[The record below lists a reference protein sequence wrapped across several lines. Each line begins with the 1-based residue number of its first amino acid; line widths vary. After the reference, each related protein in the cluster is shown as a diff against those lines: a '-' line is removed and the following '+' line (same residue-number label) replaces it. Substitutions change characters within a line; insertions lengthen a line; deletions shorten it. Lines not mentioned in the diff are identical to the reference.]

1 MSHVRAFSRL
11 ATTLA
16 SAGLMASCQ
25 APRNLQNIPG
35 NPLQGQAANFQRFNT
50 DDAANQGT
58 AARTGFENFTVVSTT
73 QGQTWPRME
82 LLRTAGLPT
91 ARMPQRGR
99 QQAAD
104 VVTCFGQDRPPSSD
118 VCLHDAGAPDSLR
131 HEVPVLLIHGANM
144 NATSNWAAPPFT
156 RQKTGLMQ
164 HLRAQGYHVFA
175 VSFADK
181 HDDNFVW
188 VNQIHNAIERIRQIT
203 GAQEVDTVAHS
214 KGGFALRMYTSN
226 IMGPGMQRP
235 YQKHVRKAIFVGTP
249 HRGIDYTFRNSV
261 VHWAL
266 LPAGDDPVKYAPVA
280 WDKTLLLG
288 TWKDTRE
295 ESFMGP
301 YFKGQAQMMA
311 RWDKEYPINPT
322 NPDWYT
328 TYNGGQGFVSHSP
341 GIDAVIQSGG
351 DIVGQLK
358 QSPVEA
364 GIQVALLAGK
374 RANMEGLL
382 NESSGPSDGIV
393 FVKSASAAQD
403 VTAGGARLLDSKVL
417 DLHHL
422 GLVAEPE
429 ALAWID
435 AQLSR

>member
-1 MSHVRAFSRL
+1 MSRVRSFSL
-11 ATTLA
+11 AMALA
-16 SAGLMASCQ
+16 STALFASCQ
-25 APRNLQNIPG
+25 APRNVQSLPTT
-35 NPLQGQAANFQRFNT
+35 PLAAQAASFQRFS
-50 DDAANQGT
+50 DAPSAQ
-58 AARTGFENFTVVSTT
+58 AVRTGFDQFSVINTT

-82 LLRTAGLPT
+82 LLRTPGLPT
-91 ARMPQRGR
+91 TRMPERGR
-99 QQAAD
+99 QQAPD
-104 VVTCFGQDRPPSSD
+104 VVKCFGGDRPPSTD

-131 HEVPVLLIHGANM
+131 HQTPVLLIHGANM

-156 RQKTGLMQ
+156 QQKSGLMQ
-164 HLRAQGYHVFA
+164 YLRAQGYRVFA

-188 VNQIHNAIERIRQIT
+188 VNQIHNAIERVRQIT
-203 GAQEVDTVAHS
+203 GAPVVDTVGHS
-214 KGGFALRMYTSN
+214 KGGFALRLYTSDVA
-226 IMGPGMQRP
+226 GPGLQKP
-235 YQKHVRKAIFVGTP
+235 YQKHVRKAVFVGTP
-249 HRGIDYTFRNSV
+249 HRGLDYTFRNSV

-266 LPAGDDPVKYAPVA
+266 LPAGNDPVKYAPVA
-280 WDKTLLLG
+280 WDKALIMG
-288 TWKDTRE
+288 SWVNSSQ
-295 ESFMGP
+295 ESFTGP
-301 YFKGQAQMMA
+301 YFKGQAQMIA

-341 GIDAVIQSGG
+341 GIDAVIQAGG
-351 DIVGQLK
+351 NVIEQVK
-358 QSPVEA
+358 KSPVDPA
-364 GIQVALLAGK
+364 IQVALLAGK

-393 FVKSASAAQD
+393 FVKSASAAED

-429 ALAWID
+429 ALSWID